1 MTMRIPWDKYE
12 TAILIDACIQIIN
25 NKMDKNAT
33 IKIVSEKLRCRAINS
48 GLAIDNIYRNE
59 NGIRMQMTIIMSIIQ
74 DEKPGLYNAS
84 KLFYEMVEM
93 YRADYKRFSS
103 IRVRISNR
111 VNGNNIHKQSG
122 GKILWQTENTV
133 WTKRKWSL

>member
-1 MTMRIPWDKYE
+1 MLNITMRIPWDKYE

-33 IKIVSEKLRCRAINS
+33 IKIVSEKLRCRAVNS

-103 IRVRISNR
+103 ILKEANFQVTSIAD
-111 VNGNNIHKQSG
+111 
-122 GKILWQTENTV
+122 
-133 WTKRKWSL
+133 